1 MKVSSLPLG
10 LATRIA
16 FALASPPD
24 LHEVP
29 GGLIA
34 KLRRHRGAFMAEAA
48 RIMALPQPIGL
59 LARLEN
65 GLRATLPAAIA
76 AKPPAKPVAAP
87 KPAQGVTAP
96 APKPSAPAAPQ
107 AAPQQAAPIDP
118 RMQRAQFD
126 RLSPEARGRFMRAG
140 GRLRD

>member
-1 MKVSSLPLG
+1 M
-10 LATRIA
+10 RIA
-16 FALASPPD
+16 YILASPPD
-24 LHEVP
+24 RHEVP
-29 GGLIA
+29 GGLLSR
-34 KLRRHRGAFMAEAA
+34 LRRHRGAFLAEAA
-48 RIMALPQPIGL
+48 RILAIPAPVGL
-59 LARLEN
+59 LARLES
-65 GLRATLPAAIA
+65 GIRGTLPAAIA
-76 AKPPAKPVAAP
+76 AKPPARPVAAP

>member
-1 MKVSSLPLG
+1 MTASKFPVG
-10 LATRIA
+10 LALR
-16 FALASPPD
+16 LAHYLGSPPGP
-24 LHEVP
+24 HEVP
-29 GGLIA
+29 DGLLSR
-34 KLRRHRGAFMAEAA
+34 LRPRRSKFMAEAA
-48 RIMALPQPIGL
+48 RILAIPQPIGL
-59 LARLEN
+59 LARLETT
-65 GLRATLPAAIA
+65 LRHRLPAALA
-76 AKPPAKPVAAP
+76 LKAPAKPVAAP